1 MTDASTSQVPSGE
14 PSQPR
19 RTRVRYLVLL
29 LIFLLTT
36 INYADR
42 ATFSIAGD
50 AASADLGLDAREM
63 GFILSAFAWAYVL
76 GQIPGGALLDRF
88 GTKLIYTLAIILWSL
103 FTLVQGF
110 AGFLTGGAIV
120 MGLFAMRF
128 MVGLCE
134 SPSFPGNARL
144 VAAWFPGPERGTASA
159 IFNSA
164 QYFSLVAFAPL
175 MGWLVY
181 TFHWTAVFYV
191 MGILGI
197 FAAGVFWW
205 FIRSPSEHPM
215 INKAE
220 VDYIAAGGGLVN
232 MESKGAAKS
241 AAFTW
246 ANVKQ
251 VLGSR
256 MLMGVFIGQYGIN
269 VLTYFFVTWFPIYLV
284 RERGLNIMEAGF
296 AAAAP
301 ALCGFIGGVL
311 GGVISDQILKRT
323 GSLTLARKT
332 PLLIGMILSALI
344 ITCVYIQQEW
354 LIVVM
359 MAVAF
364 FGKGIA
370 SLGWAVISDTS
381 PREFVGVTGGI
392 FNTFGNSAGIVTPIV
407 IGYIVHATGSF
418 DGALW
423 FVGLHC
429 VLVIAAYF
437 LITGKIERLTLK
449 PTGAAS

>member
-1 MTDASTSQVPSGE
+1 MIDGTVASAPAATQ
-14 PSQPR
+14 R
-19 RTRVRYLVLL
+19 RTRVRYGILL

-50 AASADLGLDAREM
+50 AASKDLGLDPIQM
-63 GFILSAFAWAYVL
+63 GYIMSAFAWAYVI

-88 GTKLIYTLAIILWSL
+88 GTKLIYTLAIAAWSF
-103 FTLVQGF
+103 FTLIQGF
-110 AGFLTGGAIV
+110 SGFLTGGLIFA
-120 MGLFAMRF
+120 GLFAMRF
-128 MVGLCE
+128 MVGLAE

-144 VAAWFPGPERGTASA
+144 VAAWFPGSERGTASA

-164 QYFSLVAFAPL
+164 QYFSLVVFAPFI
-175 MGWLVY
+175 GWLVH
-181 TFHWTAVFYV
+181 TFDWHSVFFV
-191 MGILGI
+191 MGGLGLI
-197 FAAGVFWW
+197 AAFVFWKMV
-205 FIRSPSEHPM
+205 RSPVDHPGV
-215 INKAE
+215 NKAE
-220 VDYIAAGGGLVN
+220 LDYIEAGGGLTR
-232 MESKGAAKS
+232 MEDRTVSKS

-256 MLMGVFIGQYGIN
+256 MLIGVFIGQYGIN

-284 RERGLNIMEAGF
+284 KERGLNILEAGF

-301 ALCGFIGGVL
+301 ALCGFAGGVL
-311 GGVISDQILKRT
+311 GGIISDALLKKT
-323 GSLTLARKT
+323 GSLTIARKT
-332 PLLIGMILSALI
+332 PLLIGMLLSALI
-344 ITCVYIQQEW
+344 IACAYIDNSA
-354 LIVVM
+354 LIVVV

-370 SLGWAVISDTS
+370 SLGWAVVSDTS

-407 IGYIVHATGSF
+407 IGYIVAATGSF

-429 VLVIAAYF
+429 LLVIAAYF
-437 LITGKIERLTLK
+437 LITGKIERLTLTSTEAK
-449 PTGAAS
+449 A